1 MIGLRILPHDSA
13 DVCGIGTRD
22 EPPKDICVGGLR
34 PPGCIKVERVELRW
48 TILKFNIYL
57 TKNWRSGGIYKK
69 NPLRLESQVV
79 S

>member
-13 DVCGIGTRD
+13 DVCGTGTRD
-22 EPPKDICVGGLR
+22 EPPKDVCVGDLQ
-34 PPGCIKVERVELRW
+34 PPGCIKVERVESGRP
-48 TILKFNIYL
+48 ILKFNIYL

-69 NPLRLESQVV
+69 PLRLESQVV